1 MACTPAGGVLM
12 GLVRSCG
19 VEVWALTSAGFGEV
33 WAPSL
38 SSTVSLLMEVQSGEY
53 SVGLQTQPRVT

>member
-1 MACTPAGGVLM
+1 M

>member
-1 MACTPAGGVLM
+1 M

-19 VEVWALTSAGFGEV
+19 VEVWALTSARVGEV

-53 SVGLQTQPRVT
+53 AVGLQTQPRVT

>member
-1 MACTPAGGVLM
+1 M

-19 VEVWALTSAGFGEV
+19 VEVWVLASAGVAEA
-33 WAPSL
+33 WATSV

-53 SVGLQTQPRVT
+53 AIGLQLSLG